1 VYVFLLSVALSYPN
15 YIDCDMKVNSKHGA
29 SCSPGTSIMDC
40 SKIMS
45 TPPINSQSVLPDL
58 PNTAFRGQTITIKTP
73 EIVGL
78 GLIGASAGAFKNAD
92 SDCPNKNAIR
102 ASATKPGPA
111 QVEWTAT
118 APVGTSVTFTYAH
131 ASDYGAIQRGQ
142 KTLKII
148 DKPSD
153 AVVSHFYPAPS
164 YKGALQV
171 TGRITFSFL
180 SSGETNV
187 ELQLSGV
194 DTSCPSNSRL
204 RRLLSDDKACGLY
217 VKSDASCSTM
227 GNDFIPNNTTD
238 PWPIM
243 VGSGNVNATINA
255 AVGLTY
261 ENLQHRALVLYDH
274 DGEAYACTLIGGSH
288 APTSSPAPTPAK
300 DSAYPFGWFIFPI
313 LAETVALLV
322 MLYCVCR
329 KENSDAVAIPQH
341 VALPEG
347 ENKEYGPPRTHV
359 QRGSRGEG
367 HTS

>member
-1 VYVFLLSVALSYPN
+1 MYIFLLSVALSYPN
-15 YIDCDMKVNSKHGA
+15 YIDCDMKVKQGP
-29 SCSPGTSIMDC
+29 SCSPGTKIMDC

-45 TPPINSQSVLPDL
+45 NPPVNSQSVLSDL
-58 PNTAFRGQTITIKTP
+58 PTTVISGQMITIKTP
-73 EIVGL
+73 EIVEL
-78 GLIGASAGAFKNAD
+78 GLIGVSAGTLKNAD

-102 ASATKPGPA
+102 ASATKPGPS
-111 QVEWTAT
+111 QVEWTASSP
-118 APVGTSVTFTYAH
+118 AGTSVTFTYAY
-131 ASDYGAIQRGQ
+131 ASGYGAITRGQ
-142 KTLKII
+142 KILKII
-148 DKPSD
+148 DQPSD

-164 YKGALQV
+164 YKGTLHV

-187 ELQLSGV
+187 DIQISGV
-194 DTSCPSNSRL
+194 DPSCSSNSRL
-204 RRLLSDDKACGLY
+204 RRWLLADKACGLY

-227 GNDFIPNNTTD
+227 GDDFVPNNTTD

-243 VGSGNVNATINA
+243 VGNGNVNATINT

-261 ENLQHRALVLYDH
+261 DNLQHRALVLYDH

-300 DSAYPFGWFIFPI
+300 DNAYPFGWFIFPI

-329 KENSDAVAIPQH
+329 KENDDASAIPQH
-341 VALPEG
+341 VLLPEG
-347 ENKEYGPPRTHV
+347 
-359 QRGSRGEG
+359 
-367 HTS
+367 TSTNT